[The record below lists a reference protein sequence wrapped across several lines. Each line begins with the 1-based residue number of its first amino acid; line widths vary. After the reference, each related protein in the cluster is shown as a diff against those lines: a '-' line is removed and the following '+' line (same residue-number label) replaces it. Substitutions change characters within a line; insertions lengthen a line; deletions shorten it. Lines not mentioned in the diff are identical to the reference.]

1 MLKRWNLLLY
11 TAVFWLGLSGTALA
25 DSSAQLLAQIAR
37 ISANPEALQANFT
50 QSKNIKGFRSPMQSS
65 GKVILARQK
74 GMLWVTEQP
83 YQSTLKINP
92 NGISEVRNGQT
103 QQLGNAQ
110 SMSAMTQVMSSMLAG
125 DFSSLQRYFSF
136 TGKVSGNSWN
146 LSLQPSDAQVKRVI
160 SSIQLRGGQ
169 YVNQAVI
176 REMNGDITTI
186 RFLNPRA
193 VSPATVGF

>member
-11 TAVFWLGLSGTALA
+11 TAVFWLGLTGTALA
-25 DSSAQLLAQIAR
+25 DSSTQLLAQIAR

-136 TGKVSGNSWN
+136 TGKVSSNSWN
-146 LSLQPSDAQVKRVI
+146 LTLQPSDAQVKRVI

-169 YVNQAVI
+169 YVNQAII
-176 REMNGDITTI
+176 REINGDVTTI

>member
-1 MLKRWNLLLY
+1 MMLKRWNLLLY
-11 TAVFWLGLSGTALA
+11 TAVFWLGLTGTALA
-25 DSSAQLLAQIAR
+25 DSSTQLLAQIAR

-110 SMSAMTQVMSSMLAG
+110 SMSARTQV
-125 DFSSLQRYFSF
+125 
-136 TGKVSGNSWN
+136 
-146 LSLQPSDAQVKRVI
+146 
-160 SSIQLRGGQ
+160 
-169 YVNQAVI
+169 
-176 REMNGDITTI
+176 
-186 RFLNPRA
+186 
-193 VSPATVGF
+193 